1 MKTIVLTGSTGGLG
15 RALAEELLHEKESEL
30 ICMFRNK
37 SKFEEVFQGK
47 EKHIQ
52 GYLIKDEDDFSA
64 LDELI
69 DTKRLES
76 IVLILNAFSIVPI
89 KRMGDFDPQE
99 IESFVYGNVTR
110 NLLLL
115 NSIVRFCKRKSI
127 GLRIVNLDSGA
138 ADFPLTG
145 WSNYCAGKAY
155 MNSILSV
162 ISEENPEFQ
171 VVSFDP
177 GVMNTDMQ
185 SEIRSVKSD
194 VFDQVET
201 FIGYKNENKLREPSK
216 VAKQI
221 RERYI
226 SQWTAKCMREKI
238 V

>member
-99 IESFVYGNVTR
+99 IERFVYGNVTR

-162 ISEENPEFQ
+162 ISAENPEFQ

-201 FIGYKNENKLREPSK
+201 FIGYKNENKLCEPSK
-216 VAKQI
+216 AAKQI

-226 SQWTAKCMREKI
+226 SKWTAKCMREKI

>member
-15 RALAEELLHEKESEL
+15 RDLAEELLNEKESEL
-30 ICMFRNK
+30 ICMYRNK
-37 SKFEEVFQGK
+37 SKFEDVFHGK
-47 EKHIQ
+47 EKRIQ
-52 GYLIKDEDDFSA
+52 GYLIKAEDDFSA
-64 LDELI
+64 LEELMNS
-69 DTKRLES
+69 KNMES
-76 IVLILNAFSIVPI
+76 VILILNAFSIVPI
-89 KRMGDFDPQE
+89 KRIGDFNARE
-99 IESFVYGNVTR
+99 IEGFVYGNVTR

-115 NSIVRFCKRKSI
+115 NSIVGVCKRKSI

-162 ISEENPEFQ
+162 ILAENPEFQ

-194 VFDQVET
+194 VFDKVET
-201 FIGYKNENKLREPSK
+201 FIEYKKENKLHEPSY

-226 SQWTAKCMREKI
+226 SQWTAKSMREKI